1 MADASEPIQAVH
13 RKIADSAVA
22 MKQSSV
28 QLTDSADRR
37 TSLAANR
44 TVLAAERTYA
54 AWMRTGL
61 TSLAS
66 GIGARALLN
75 GQVPGWLVGMTG
87 TVLVAFAAFCF
98 FAAVWRDRTPVAP
111 PEPDVRRLPRGV
123 LLAVSGFM
131 VLVSAAVLVISWY
144 GVRSG
149 T

>member
-1 MADASEPIQAVH
+1 MADASEPSQASH
-13 RKIADSAVA
+13 RKIADSAVV
-22 MKQSSV
+22 MKQSTV
-28 QLTDSADRR
+28 QLADSADRR

-61 TSLAS
+61 TALAS

-75 GQVPGWLVGMTG
+75 GQMPGWLVGMTG

-98 FAAVWRDRTPVAP
+98 YAAVWRDRTPVAP
-111 PEPDVRRLPRGV
+111 PRPSVRRLPRGI
-123 LLAVSGFM
+123 LLVVSGFM
-131 VLVSAAVLVISWY
+131 VLVSAAALVMSWY

-149 T
+149 S